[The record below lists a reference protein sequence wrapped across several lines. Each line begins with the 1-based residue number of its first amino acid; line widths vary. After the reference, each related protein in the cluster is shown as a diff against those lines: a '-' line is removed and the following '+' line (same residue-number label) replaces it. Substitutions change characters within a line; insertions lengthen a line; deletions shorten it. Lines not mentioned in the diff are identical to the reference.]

1 MRHASISVLR
11 APASIAISAED
22 IARGYVDLVEP
33 IEVAVRTNAPEGVLL
48 GMALR
53 TAEVRTVLLNGDAGM
68 VRVARAGATLPV
80 AKQGR
85 GLVTQVV
92 RLRARLELSAGA
104 AVGRITFPI
113 RLFVA
118 PN

>member
-22 IARGYVDLVEP
+22 LARGYVDLAEP

-53 TAEVRTVLLNGDAGM
+53 TAEVHTVLLNGEAGL

-80 AKQGR
+80 AKEGR

-92 RLRARLELSAGA
+92 RLRARLELSAAA
-104 AVGRITFPI
+104 AVGRIAFPI